1 MPNSKLKRVARIG
14 LLTAIHSLRIIESSI
29 DKKTAVIFSGILVKE
44 EYLERMNKTH
54 AELQD
59 KVFSNHWFIT
69 YKLIF

>member
-14 LLTAIHSLRIIESSI
+14 LLTAIHSLRIIALLI
-29 DKKTAVIFSGILVKE
+29 KTAVIFSGILVKE

-59 KVFSNHWFIT
+59 KVFSKHWFIT
-69 YKLIF
+69 YELIF